1 MNQAPP
7 SIRGNLTRALLAG
20 LLALSCA
27 TAAVTYVVARGAI
40 LRQHDLALLA
50 KAKALATL
58 LHWDESDGYEFELTD
73 GMTAEFERNYLP
85 DYFQV
90 WLPDGSVAVRSR
102 RLGTHNLPQLA
113 NKPDAHRFA
122 TLRHP
127 RGGRLRAVGLTFVPQ
142 VEHGGPPNPAEIRR
156 PPDTPATV
164 VVAQGTQQVDRLLG
178 LLLGVVVASGLV
190 VPAGGVLLVRWT
202 VRRGL
207 RPLDELAE
215 QVRRVTPHSLE
226 TRIVLPDAT
235 AEVEPVATKLN
246 DLLARLQAAF
256 ERERRFTSDVSH
268 ELRTPLAE
276 MRTSVEMA
284 ARWPEDRALHH
295 SSCAAAIEAAD
306 HMKELLER
314 LLQLARAEGGG
325 LPTRSTP
332 TDLAAV
338 TRGLLGTF
346 APLVGERQLRVDVA
360 APEPAWAA
368 TDPVLLAVVLR
379 NLIENALVYAP
390 TGGRVEIRIA
400 QGTAGHEWLVLNDAP
415 DLDPGELGEMF
426 TPFWRKDASRTGDAH
441 SGIGLSVVAAYSKLL
456 GIGVDAQLDADHRL
470 VMRLLIPPA
479 EPTGPA

>member
-1 MNQAPP
+1 
-7 SIRGNLTRALLAG
+7 
-20 LLALSCA
+20 
-27 TAAVTYVVARGAI
+27 
-40 LRQHDLALLA
+40 
-50 KAKALATL
+50 
-58 LHWDESDGYEFELTD
+58 
-73 GMTAEFERNYLP
+73 
-85 DYFQV
+85 
-90 WLPDGSVAVRSR
+90 
-102 RLGTHNLPQLA
+102 
-113 NKPDAHRFA
+113 
-122 TLRHP
+122 
-127 RGGRLRAVGLTFVPQ
+127 
-142 VEHGGPPNPAEIRR
+142 
-156 PPDTPATV
+156 
-164 VVAQGTQQVDRLLG
+164 
-178 LLLGVVVASGLV
+178 
-190 VPAGGVLLVRWT
+190 
-202 VRRGL
+202 
-207 RPLDELAE
+207 
-215 QVRRVTPHSLE
+215 
-226 TRIVLPDAT
+226 
-235 AEVEPVATKLN
+235 
-246 DLLARLQAAF
+246 
-256 ERERRFTSDVSH
+256 
-268 ELRTPLAE
+268 
-276 MRTSVEMA
+276 
-284 ARWPEDRALHH
+284 
-295 SSCAAAIEAAD
+295 
-306 HMKELLER
+306 MKELLER